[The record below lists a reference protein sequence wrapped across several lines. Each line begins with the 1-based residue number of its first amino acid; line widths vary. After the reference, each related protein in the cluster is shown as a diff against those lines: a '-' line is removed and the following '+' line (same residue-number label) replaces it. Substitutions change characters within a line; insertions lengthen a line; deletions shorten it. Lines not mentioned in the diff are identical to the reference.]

1 MSSRAFLYTPFGG
14 VHALHSAVGE
24 NMPRVKRGKE
34 PHALLAPS
42 ADSANEL
49 ELLRHTQVQT
59 YKQTIA
65 SHQVLKE
72 HVRSRY
78 SPQDQVRAKQTTA
91 YLISKAGNR
100 LAKAMLPAFEQTRI
114 ANATVNFQAVDS
126 REAREFPHLFGT
138 VKSDN
143 LYPSLHSGRPLENI
157 GHKDKLYVLGHGNA
171 PSAAQPLPALYAH
184 PDMSGPSLTPVGLAK
199 HLEQAGLPKDFKD
212 LRITSCHAV
221 STQHGLPTDDGSSGR
236 YFAPRLAQAVRT
248 EFPQLTVTGY
258 KRGGVTSPLGAHHE
272 RSDDGALDGR
282 TRRSNEAARFPP
294 L

>member
-1 MSSRAFLYTPFGG
+1 MGSRAFLYTPFGG

-24 NMPRVKRGKE
+24 NLPRVKKGKE

-42 ADSANEL
+42 VDSANEL
-49 ELLRHTQVQT
+49 ELQRHTQVQA

-65 SHQVLKE
+65 HHQTLKE
-72 HVRSRY
+72 KVRSGF
-78 SPQDQVRAKQTTA
+78 SPENQVRAKQTTA
-91 YLISKAGNR
+91 YLVSKAEAK

-114 ANATVNFQAVDS
+114 ANATVNFRTVDS

-138 VKSDN
+138 IKSDN
-143 LYPSLHSGRPLENI
+143 LYPSLHSGQPLGNI

-171 PSAAQPLPALYAH
+171 PSAEQPVAALYAR
-184 PDMSGPSLTPVGLAK
+184 PDMIGPSLTPSGLAE
-199 HLEQAGLPKDFKD
+199 HLKQAGLPKDFKD

-221 STQHGLPTDDGSSGR
+221 STQHGLPTDDGSSAR
-236 YFAPRLAQAVRT
+236 YFAPRLAQAVRAD
-248 EFPQLTVTGY
+248 FPQLTITGY

-282 TRRSNEAARFPP
+282 TRRSTEAGRFPP